1 MSTFLSQSCCVW
13 KTLFPCGQPS
23 SLALTVLPPPFMN
36 RSLSFK
42 ERILMKAC
50 HLELNSPKSLTLHNV
65 HLGSGLV
72 PNLQEEATL
81 ICGYSSMSLC
91 YFVAMFL

>member
-1 MSTFLSQSCCVW
+1 
-13 KTLFPCGQPS
+13 
-23 SLALTVLPPPFMN
+23 
-36 RSLSFK
+36 
-42 ERILMKAC
+42 MKAS
-50 HLELNSPKSLTLHNV
+50 HLGLNSPKSLTLHIV

-72 PNLQEEATL
+72 PNLQEEASL